1 MIRTL
6 LTKQLQISLGSRLWT
21 PRLGI
26 LLLGVLGVAFF
37 CRLGFW
43 QLDRAV
49 LKEAMTSRY
58 EQRLH
63 APAQGLQ
70 QLLSRGDD
78 IEDFPVELSGRY
90 DNNRLVY
97 LDNQPNGPVA
107 GYHVYTVFFPEGDSH
122 GILVN
127 RGWVAVG
134 KSFQELP
141 AVPAASATQLK
152 GTTALPS
159 PYFTVGQPD
168 YRQRPLRVSRL
179 EMSTLSTAL
188 GVQLRPFVIRLDA
201 DAPDGFRREWSPAA
215 RLGMPPEKHRAY
227 AFQWFSLAF
236 TVLVVL
242 VVVNLRKS
250 GSRNDE

>member
-1 MIRTL
+1 MIRAL
-6 LTKQLQISLGSRLWT
+6 LTKQLQVPLGSRIWA

-26 LLLGVLGVAFF
+26 LLLGVLTVAFF
-37 CRLGFW
+37 CRLGVW
-43 QLDRAV
+43 QLERAV
-49 LKEAMTSRY
+49 LKEQMTIRY
-58 EQRLH
+58 AERQH
-63 APAQGLQ
+63 AAPQDLS
-70 QLLSRGDD
+70 QLLARGDD
-78 IEDFPVELSGRY
+78 VEDFPVQLSGHY
-90 DNNRLVY
+90 DNSRLIY

-107 GYHVYTVFFPEGDSH
+107 GYHVYTVFLPAGDRQ

-127 RGWVAVG
+127 RGWIAVG

-141 AVPAASATQLK
+141 AVPAAAATQIK
-152 GTTALPS
+152 GRTALPS
-159 PYFTVGQPD
+159 PFFTVGEPD

-179 EMSTLSTAL
+179 EMSTLSAAL

-242 VVVNLRKS
+242 VAVNLRKS

>member
-1 MIRTL
+1 MRTW
-6 LTKQLQISLGSRLWT
+6 LTRQLRVPLGSRVWQ
-21 PRLGI
+21 PSLGM
-26 LLLGVLGVAFF
+26 LLLALLGMALF

-43 QLDRAV
+43 QLGRAV
-49 LKEAMTSRY
+49 EKEQMTARY
-58 EQRLH
+58 EARLLG
-63 APAQGLQ
+63 ARLGLPE
-70 QLLSRGDD
+70 LLAKGGDV
-78 IEDFPVELSGRY
+78 EDFPVQLAGHY
-90 DNNRLVY
+90 DNSRLVY

-107 GYHVYTVFFPEGDSH
+107 GFHVYTVFFPDGDRQ

-127 RGWVAVG
+127 RGWIPVG
-134 KSFQELP
+134 DDFQHLP
-141 AVPAASATQLK
+141 PIPAAEALALT
-152 GTTALPS
+152 GTVAMPS

-179 EMSTLSTAL
+179 EMSPLSAAL

-201 DAPDGFRREWSPAA
+201 AAPDGFRRDWSPAA

-242 VVVNLRKS
+242 VALNLRKS

>member
-1 MIRTL
+1 MRAL
-6 LTKQLQISLGSRLWT
+6 LTKQLQVRLGSRVWQ

-26 LLLGVLGVAFF
+26 LLLGLFGIAFF
-37 CRLGFW
+37 CRLGVW

-49 LKEAMTSRY
+49 LKEQMTARY
-58 EQRLH
+58 SERLH
-63 APAQGLQ
+63 ARPLELPQLLAQGA
-70 QLLSRGDD
+70 DV
-78 IEDFPVELSGRY
+78 EDFPVHLRGHY
-90 DNNRLVY
+90 DNSRLVY

-107 GYHVYTVFFPEGDSH
+107 GYHVYTVFFPEGDSQ

-134 KSFQELP
+134 DSFQQLP
-141 AVPAASATQLK
+141 AVPAAGSRELTGSVAY
-152 GTTALPS
+152 PS

-179 EMSTLSTAL
+179 EMSPLSTAL
-188 GVQLRPFVIRLDA
+188 GVQLRPFIIRLDA
-201 DAPDGFRREWSPAA
+201 VAADGFRRDWSPAA

-227 AFQWFSLAF
+227 AFQWFSLAL

-242 VVVNLRKS
+242 IVVNLRKS
-250 GSRNDE
+250 GSRTDE

>member
-1 MIRTL
+1 MRRL
-6 LTKQLQISLGSRLWT
+6 LTKQLRIRVGSRVWQ

-26 LLLGVLGVAFF
+26 LLLGLLTVAFF

-43 QLDRAV
+43 QMSRAQE
-49 LKEAMTSRY
+49 KETMTVRY

-63 APAQGLQ
+63 LPPLPLPQLLAQGA
-70 QLLSRGDD
+70 DV
-78 IEDFPVELSGRY
+78 EDFPVRLQGRY
-90 DNNRLVY
+90 DNSRLVY

-107 GYHVYTVFFPEGDSH
+107 GFHVYTVFSPEGDDQ

-127 RGWVAVG
+127 RGWIPVG
-134 KSFQELP
+134 SDFQKLP
-141 AVPAASATQLK
+141 AIPEAMATEVS
-152 GTTALPS
+152 GSVALPS
-159 PYFTVGQPD
+159 PYFTVGEPD

-179 EMSTLSTAL
+179 EMSSLSAAL

-201 DAPDGFRREWSPAA
+201 AAADGFRREWSPAA
-215 RLGMPPEKHRAY
+215 RLGMAPEKHRAY

>member
-1 MIRTL
+1 MRSL
-6 LTKQLQISLGSRLWT
+6 LTKQLRIHIGSRVWQ

-26 LLLGVLGVAFF
+26 LLLGLLAVAFF

-43 QLDRAV
+43 QMGRA
-49 LKEAMTSRY
+49 LEKEQMTARY

-63 APAQGLQ
+63 LPPLSLSQLLAQGA
-70 QLLSRGDD
+70 DV
-78 IEDFPVELSGRY
+78 EDFPVRLQGHY
-90 DNNRLVY
+90 DNSRLVY

-107 GYHVYTVFFPEGDSH
+107 GFHVYTVFFPEGDAK

-127 RGWVAVG
+127 RGWVPVG
-134 KSFQELP
+134 SDFQKLP
-141 AVPAASATQLK
+141 PVPAAEAPVVTGSV
-152 GTTALPS
+152 ALPS
-159 PYFTVGQPD
+159 PYFTVGEPD

-179 EMSTLSTAL
+179 EMSPLSAAL

-201 DAPDGFRREWSPAA
+201 AAADGFRREWSPAA

>member
-1 MIRTL
+1 MRRL
-6 LTKQLQISLGSRLWT
+6 LTKQLRIRAGSRIWQ

-26 LLLGVLGVAFF
+26 LLLGLLAVAFF

-43 QLDRAV
+43 QIGRAV
-49 LKEAMTSRY
+49 EKEQMTARY

-63 APAQGLQ
+63 LSPLSLPE
-70 QLLSRGDD
+70 LLSQGADV
-78 IEDFPVELSGRY
+78 EDFPVQLRGHY
-90 DNNRLVY
+90 DNSRLIY

-107 GYHVYTVFFPEGDSH
+107 GFHVYTVFFPEGDGQ

-127 RGWVAVG
+127 RGWVPVG
-134 KSFQELP
+134 SDFQKLP
-141 AVPAASATQLK
+141 PVPAATASALT
-152 GTTALPS
+152 GSIALPS
-159 PYFTVGQPD
+159 PYFTVGEPD

-179 EMSTLSTAL
+179 EMPSLSAAL

-201 DAPDGFRREWSPAA
+201 AAADGFRREWSPAA